1 MAEATR
7 LGGAALV
14 LVGVPAGMY
23 YVGWAMWEGGPSLWA
38 ALLCIAIGATHW
50 ALFPFLVKEAAP
62 LALVLMVLNI
72 SWILMCILR
81 SDMSQDQR
89 MHDQGV
95 TEQAVVTQ
103 WIRTSDPM
111 GGTYDEVTAIAL
123 RLPGGGRSRL
133 ELKGAHAPA
142 VGTTV
147 QVTRDPQGDV
157 PIRLGSRPDA
167 PGGVLATIA
176 LVVVLGTSLTLS
188 TGAAV
193 VVKDW

>member
-1 MAEATR
+1 MAEAAR
-7 LGGAALV
+7 LGGAAVV
-14 LVGVPAGMY
+14 LVGIPAGMY
-23 YVGWAMWEGGPSLWA
+23 YVGWAMWEGSPGPWA
-38 ALLCIAIGATHW
+38 ALLFIVIGATHW
-50 ALFPFLVKEAAP
+50 VLFPFLVKEAAP
-62 LALVLMVLNI
+62 FALVLMVLNI
-72 SWILMCILR
+72 SWILLFILR
-81 SDMSQDQR
+81 SGMSEEQR

-95 TEQAVVTQ
+95 TEQAVVTE

-111 GGTYDEVTAIAL
+111 GGVYDQVTAIDL
-123 RLPGGGRSRL
+123 KLPGGGTPRL

-157 PIRLGSRPDA
+157 PIRLGPRPGA
-167 PGGVLATIA
+167 PGGVLATIT

-188 TGAAV
+188 TAAAA